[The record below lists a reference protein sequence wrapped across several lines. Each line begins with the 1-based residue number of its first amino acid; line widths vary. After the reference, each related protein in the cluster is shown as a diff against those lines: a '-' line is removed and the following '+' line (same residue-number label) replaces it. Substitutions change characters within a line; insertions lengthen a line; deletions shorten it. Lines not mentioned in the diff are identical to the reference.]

1 MEVRKF
7 WILAAGTLFLAAC
20 GGTPERPAEDRVPD
34 WVADPGSQVQGG
46 LAATECVPAG
56 EEFSIDRNEAAAG
69 ARAQLAQ
76 MVETGVQAMDTTY
89 QRQVRG
95 GDQEATGSNFEAV
108 SRQLTDQSL
117 RGVSPQRV
125 DYATFNQQRHLCVM
139 MSVGDEQ
146 TRNLAMQIIAD
157 AEADLSAEDTE
168 LLYEEFRSKSARQE
182 MDEALEARR
191 DD

>member
-1 MEVRKF
+1 MQNPKF
-7 WILAAGTLFLAAC
+7 LILATGALFLAAC
-20 GGTPERPAEDRVPD
+20 GGTPEQPEEDRIPD
-34 WVADPGSQVQGG
+34 WVADPASQVDDG

-56 EEFSIDRNEAAAG
+56 EEFSIDRNEATSG

-76 MVETGVQAMDTTY
+76 MVETGVEAMDTTY

-95 GDQEATGSNFEAV
+95 DDQEATGSNFEAV

-125 DYATFNQQRHLCVM
+125 DYATFNEQRHLCVL
-139 MSVGDEQ
+139 MSVGESE
-146 TRNLAMQIIAD
+146 TRDLAMQIIAD
-157 AEADLSAEDTE
+157 AEADLSSEDAE
-168 LLYEEFRSKSARQE
+168 LLYEEFRSKSAREE